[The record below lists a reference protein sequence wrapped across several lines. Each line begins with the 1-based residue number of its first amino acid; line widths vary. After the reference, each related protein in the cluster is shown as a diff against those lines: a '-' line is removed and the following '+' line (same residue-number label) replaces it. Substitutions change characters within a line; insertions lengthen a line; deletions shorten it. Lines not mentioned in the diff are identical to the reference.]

1 MYGTGLSRRFEHM
14 VFPREDRRRVAIN
27 LTPSV
32 SASAN
37 LDLFNI
43 AWAQDEADFVAWV
56 LSHQGLDAN
65 HYRPET
71 LQRRLPS
78 CLRTIRATTL
88 AQAKRILEN
97 DRHAMTAAVSSLLVG
112 VTTFFRDPPVFD
124 QIRIEL
130 ERFAR
135 ESKRGLQVCSIGCSE
150 GAELYSLAMILDD
163 LGMLKDSYL
172 LGTDCRSDALE
183 QARSGIYDASQ
194 TKWVPPTFADKYIE
208 RNEKCCKVVDSLR
221 QCIRWRIASVL
232 NEPEPGTWDLI
243 LFRNTAIYLRAD
255 SVRAIWSNLESVIRP
270 GGLLV
275 LGRAERPIGVHR
287 LRAIGPCLYRR
298 QPR

>member
-14 VFPREDRRRVAIN
+14 VFPREDRRRAAIN
-27 LTPSV
+27 LAPSL
-32 SASAN
+32 SAAKQNS
-37 LDLFNI
+37 FNV

-56 LSHQGLDAN
+56 LSQHGLDAN

-88 AQAKRILEN
+88 AQAKQILEN
-97 DRHAMTAAVSSLLVG
+97 DRHAMTAAVSSLLIG
-112 VTTFFRDPPVFD
+112 VTSFFRDPPVFD

-130 ERFAR
+130 ERFAQ
-135 ESKRGLQVCSIGCSE
+135 ESTRSLSICSIGCSD
-150 GAELYSLAMILDD
+150 GAELYSVAMILDD
-163 LGMLKDSYL
+163 LGLLKDSYL
-172 LGTDCRSDALE
+172 LGTDCRADALE

-194 TKWVPPTFADKYIE
+194 TKWVPEALANKYFE

-221 QCIRWRIASVL
+221 QCIRWRNASVL
-232 NEPEPGTWDLI
+232 DGPEPATWDLI
-243 LFRNTAIYLRAD
+243 LFRNTAIYLRAE
-255 SVRAIWSNLESVIRP
+255 SVRTIWSSLESVIRP

-275 LGRAERPIGVHR
+275 LGRAERPVGVHR